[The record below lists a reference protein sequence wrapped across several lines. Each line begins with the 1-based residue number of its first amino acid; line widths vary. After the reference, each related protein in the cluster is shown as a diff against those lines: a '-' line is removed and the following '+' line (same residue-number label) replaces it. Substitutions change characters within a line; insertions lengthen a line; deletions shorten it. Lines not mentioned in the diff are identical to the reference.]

1 MFLAQLSGAEPLEI
15 GNLTY
20 FWEHFQGKH
29 QLMQFSN
36 FDHSVYVKTSGLSMD
51 FLVNIIPN
59 NKINEL
65 HIKMLNIVVL
75 YTIDAIFS

>member
-1 MFLAQLSGAEPLEI
+1 
-15 GNLTY
+15 
-20 FWEHFQGKH
+20 
-29 QLMQFSN
+29 MQFSN

-51 FLVNIIPN
+51 FLENIIPN